1 MVESGYYPPGAEY
14 DSKAPYN
21 QPDISK
27 KEIEVL
33 VSVTLS
39 KSVKIK
45 VDDYTITD
53 EGVDED
59 GYPYENIDFSSCDLK
74 SAVENQILL
83 PHEVGQL
90 LVDIDNNPHK
100 IPPKSEFMKEDL
112 CGWNVDDFEVIIE

>member
-1 MVESGYYPPGAEY
+1 MTE
-14 DSKAPYN
+14 DIKDAPWN
-21 QPDISK
+21 KEDNPE

-33 VSVTLS
+33 ISITLS
-39 KSVKIK
+39 KSIRIK
-45 VDDYTITD
+45 VDDYTIID

-59 GYPYENIDFSSCDLK
+59 GYPYENIDFSDCDLK
-74 SAVENQILL
+74 NAVKEQILL

-100 IPPKSEFMKEDL
+100 IPPKYESMNEDL